1 METAGATGRD
11 LDIAGIEQILVRACG
26 LSLGSGLASTLRD
39 GILGA
44 ASALGVPPAELAR
57 RLLSEDRSAIAALIE
72 HTVVGETY
80 FYRHPEQLA
89 ALQRHLFGSPQPLRI
104 WSAGCATGEEPYSVA
119 MALLEC
125 GRPPGRD
132 RILATD
138 VSEGALER
146 AQAGAYGHW
155 SLRRLPPELRARY
168 FDEDGG
174 EARMA
179 PEVRALVAFERH
191 NLARDPA
198 PPGPFDLVLC
208 RNVLIYFDPRVA
220 AEVMYRLAA
229 AVQPG
234 GFLVLGPV
242 ELPLAAPLAMEWV
255 DAFGASLLRRPAPP
269 ASEG

>member
-1 METAGATGRD
+1 MESAGTGGD
-11 LDIAGIEQILVRACG
+11 LDIAGIERVLVRACG

-44 ASALGVPPAELAR
+44 ASALGVPPSELVR
-57 RLLSEDRSAIAALIE
+57 RLLAEDRTTLAALIE

-119 MALLEC
+119 MALLES

-138 VSEGALER
+138 VSERALARAREGAF
-146 AQAGAYGHW
+146 GSW
-155 SLRRLPPELRARY
+155 SMRRLPPWLRARH
-168 FDEDGG
+168 FAEEG
-174 EARMA
+174 AAMRIA
-179 PEVRALVAFERH
+179 PEVRAMVAFERH
-191 NLARDPA
+191 NLASDPA

-208 RNVLIYFDPRVA
+208 RNVLIYFDPTVA
-220 AEVMYRLAA
+220 AEVLYRLVG
-229 AVQPG
+229 AVRPG

-242 ELPLAAPLAMEWV
+242 EQPLAAPLAAEWV
-255 DAFGASLLRRPAPP
+255 EDGGASLLRRPAAPQP
-269 ASEG
+269 G